1 MKNIYLLIMA
11 FLIIVIA
18 GYFFQFKQ
26 NDKAPYKI
34 SADEAAKMIEGNQDI
49 IVVDVRTLEEYQQGH
64 IKNAKLLPLTDLE
77 EKAGSVLPDKG
88 KIILVYCRS
97 GRRSS
102 VAADILFNSGYE
114 NVYDFGGMNSW
125 KGEIVKD

>member
-1 MKNIYLLIMA
+1 MKNIYLLVIA
-11 FLIIVIA
+11 FLIIMAA
-18 GYFFQFKQ
+18 GYFFQIKES
-26 NDKAPYKI
+26 DKAPYRI
-34 SADEAAKMIEGNQDI
+34 SADEAAKMVKENNETI
-49 IVVDVRTLEEYQQGH
+49 IVDVRTIEEYQQGH